1 MQRSRWRFVVLALGA
16 LLCACAS
23 RGWKSLP
30 DQPPST
36 PTPAVGP
43 SSFPSP
49 DRTDGDKYHLLL
61 ENQQVRVFR
70 YHDQPGDKTHLHHHD
85 AFVLYAL
92 SSFRRRLIFPDGS
105 VKERDFTTGEVLWM
119 PEQVHIGENIGSTD
133 TEVLIVEHK
142 PR

>member
-1 MQRSRWRFVVLALGA
+1 MRRSGFLAATLGM

-23 RGWKSLP
+23 RGPKPLAEQRP
-30 DQPPST
+30 APMTT
-36 PTPAVGP
+36 PTRGP
-43 SSFPSP
+43 SSVASP
-49 DRTDGDKYHLLL
+49 LVTDGDKYHLLL
-61 ENQQVRVFR
+61 ENEHVRVFR

-105 VKERDFTTGEVLWM
+105 VKDRDFTAGDVVWM
-119 PEQVHIGENIGSTD
+119 PEQIHIGENLGTTD